1 MKKKLFSLL
10 MVLAVSA
17 TVFAGC
23 NWFQEAEEA
32 PEAGDEESA
41 SLNATVQ
48 VMPAPNSATLN
59 ATVQVAAAE

>member
-10 MVLAVSA
+10 MVLTVSA

-23 NWFQEAEEA
+23 NWFQESEDMEPAEGENEA
-32 PEAGDEESA
+32 NLE
-41 SLNATVQ
+41 ATVQ
-48 VMPAPNSATLN
+48 VMPAPTASLT